1 MSKTYV
7 LPFTEVQ
14 RGWYEIE
21 ADSLEEAKA
30 IAIAGDFTE
39 DHEPF
44 YRDGRVDWDE
54 NEMYEDTGKVDK

>member
-1 MSKTYV
+1 MSKKKFI
-7 LPFTEVQ
+7 LPFTEFQ

-21 ADSLEEAKA
+21 ADSLEEARE

-44 YRDGRVDWDE
+44 YKDGEVSWDE
-54 NEMYEDTGKVDK
+54 NELVEATDE